1 MRSVHDIEG
10 IGVGA
15 RINAKE
21 TKRRTNTG
29 TQEEGKRGKPG
40 TASFAVELL
49 MLEKQK
55 ALLS

>member
-15 RINAKE
+15 HINAKE
-21 TKRRTNTG
+21 TKIRINTG
-29 TQEEGKRGKPG
+29 TQEEGKRGKPN

-49 MLEKQK
+49 MFEKQK
-55 ALLS
+55 VLL